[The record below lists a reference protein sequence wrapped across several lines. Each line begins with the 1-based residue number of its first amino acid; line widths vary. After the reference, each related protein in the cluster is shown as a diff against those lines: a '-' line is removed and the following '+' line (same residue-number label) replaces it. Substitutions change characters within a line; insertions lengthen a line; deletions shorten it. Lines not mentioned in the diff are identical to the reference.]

1 MCQVTS
7 AKPLSSARGSCST
20 REATSKVKDSSNKSY
35 VHSAKIASFELYDG
49 WILHTATFK
58 LEYTDPEAKKDREEK
73 AAKEAKKKQEA
84 DAKAAAEAERKAQ
97 ESVVINAEN

>member
-1 MCQVTS
+1 
-7 AKPLSSARGSCST
+7 
-20 REATSKVKDSSNKSY
+20 
-35 VHSAKIASFELYDG
+35 
-49 WILHTATFK
+49 

-97 ESVVINAEN
+97 ESVVINAENNEEFAQVLAVAGPGDPLVADFASKCTMGK